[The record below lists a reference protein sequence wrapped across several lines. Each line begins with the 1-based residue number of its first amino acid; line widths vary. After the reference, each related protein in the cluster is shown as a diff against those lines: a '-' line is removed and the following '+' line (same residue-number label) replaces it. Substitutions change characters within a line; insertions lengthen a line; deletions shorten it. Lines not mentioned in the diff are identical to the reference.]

1 MTNRSFV
8 GSAVGLL
15 LVLALL
21 LAYLAKTQWDWL
33 RRIEVYEHVRLEGS
47 FSRSAWYL
55 KSAFDREIENLAACL
70 SARGGRRSELAEQLG
85 SGLRAW
91 QHSSR
96 WPALLEEV
104 YLISESGGA
113 TPSLELFDPLASELR
128 TVGWSPPLEALRQGM
143 TLLEEGALRLGRGE
157 RRVDSQSAAA
167 LTVIAGVPA
176 ILVETR
182 LAAAEDAGALEPAWL
197 ALRLDREYLRRELLP
212 ELVALFFSPPNYDGV
227 DIAVV
232 ESRSRDLLYSNLPID
247 SFDDF
252 GRSDIAYGLVDAGT
266 DGEELPRIG
275 MRPPSGQEAYPN
287 WSRPPTAADHAWF
300 RALWAHNAYS
310 GYWQLYIRRG
320 AVSVADAVAAT
331 RWRTLRISF
340 GALALICVAA
350 VLIFMLARRAQR
362 LAREQMEFVASVTHE
377 LRSPLAIL
385 SVAGE
390 NLADALLEDQR
401 KLQEYGRLIQDE
413 TLRLREM
420 VENVL
425 HLARQR
431 SGTPVLVRRP
441 LDITELVEDAVRRA
455 SRQTEQAGFEV
466 ELEVQPG
473 PRQVLG
479 NARALQSA
487 FLNLISNALK
497 YGLPGRWLR
506 VSVKA
511 GENGRR
517 EVRISVE
524 DRGLG
529 IETGDMKRLFDP
541 FYRGK
546 RTRSDQI
553 EGSGLGLA
561 VVRDVAEAHG
571 GRISVESSPGEGSSF
586 TLHLPVLEALPA
598 QETE

>member
-8 GSAVGLL
+8 GAAVGLL

-55 KSAFDREIENLAACL
+55 KSAFDREIENLAVCL
-70 SARGGRRSELAEQLG
+70 SARGGRRPELAGQLG

-91 QHSSR
+91 QRSSR

-113 TPSLELFDPLASELR
+113 TPSLELFDPLASQLR
-128 TVGWSPPLEALRQGM
+128 QVSWSPALE
-143 TLLEEGALRLGRGE
+143 ALRLGRGE
-157 RRVDSQSAAA
+157 SVDTKSTAAF
-167 LTVIAGVPA
+167 TIVTGVPA

-182 LAAAEDAGALEPAWL
+182 LVATEDTGALEPAWL
-197 ALRLDREYLRRELLP
+197 ALRLDEEYLRRELLP
-212 ELVALFFSPPNYDGV
+212 ELTALFFSPPNFDGV
-227 DIAVV
+227 DIVVV
-232 ESRSRDLLYSNLPID
+232 ESRGRDLLYSNLPID

-252 GRSDIAYGLVDAGT
+252 GRSDVAIGLVDAGT

-275 MRPPSGQEAYPN
+275 MRPLKGQEAYPN
-287 WSRPPTAADHAWF
+287 SIRPPTAADHDWF
-300 RALWAHNAYS
+300 RGLWAHNGYS

-320 AVSVADAVAAT
+320 AVSVADAVAAA

-350 VLIFMLARRAQR
+350 VLIFVLARRAQR

-385 SVAGE
+385 SAAGE
-390 NLADALLEDQR
+390 NLEDALLEDKA
-401 KLQEYGRLIQDE
+401 KLREYGRLIQDE
-413 TLRLREM
+413 ALRLREM

-425 HLARQR
+425 HLARRRAGAPALVKQ
-431 SGTPVLVRRP
+431 PVDL
-441 LDITELVEDAVRRA
+441 TELVKDTVRRA
-455 SRQTEQAGFEV
+455 RRQTEQAGFEV
-466 ELEVQPG
+466 ELDLPPG
-473 PRQVLG
+473 ALQVLG
-479 NARALQSA
+479 NGRALQSA
-487 FLNLISNALK
+487 VLNLLSNALK
-497 YGLPGRWLR
+497 YGQPGRWLR
-506 VSVKA
+506 VAVST
-511 GENGRR
+511 GESPR
-517 EVRISVE
+517 EVRVSVE
-524 DRGLG
+524 DRGPG
-529 IETGDMKRLFDP
+529 IEKGDRSRLFDP

-546 RTRSDQI
+546 RVRTDQL

-561 VVRDVAEAHG
+561 VVRQVVEAHG
-571 GRISVESSPGEGSSF
+571 GRISVESSPGLGSSF
-586 TLHLPVLEALPA
+586 TLHLPALETLLGL
-598 QETE
+598 ETE